1 MTDKNKPN
9 PLDFDPAVAKMEAA
23 DFLAY
28 VSAVT
33 IEDEATWIAA
43 REKRKKAVGVEKHTE
58 NYFDA
63 LYEPHKTAIKNI
75 KTGEYGENAI
85 VESIEAAIEQLDPK
99 ILAFEDQLRKEREGI
114 QKMLEDQALQTA
126 LENQEDQAKQLEA
139 KGDIE
144 GAKAIRARKP
154 FVPNVT
160 LPDWNFLLDGEN
172 RLDVWQCE
180 VDEEQG
186 GMVTLLKAILDGK
199 QPMGLIQ
206 LNSKVTGSMAKAL
219 KQTMKIPGLKAVK
232 SVSIAQRDK

>member
-1 MTDKNKPN
+1 MTDKNKPD

-33 IEDEATWIAA
+33 IDDEATWIAA
-43 REKRKKAVGVEKHTE
+43 REKRKKAALLEKQTE
-58 NYFDA
+58 KYFA
-63 LYEPHKTAIKNI
+63 VLYEPHKEAIKNI

-85 VESIEAAIEQLDPK
+85 VESVEAGVEQLDPK
-99 ILAFEDQLRKEREGI
+99 ILAFEDQLRKERDEI
-114 QKMLEDQALQTA
+114 QKMLEEQALQKA
-126 LENQEDQAKQLEA
+126 LDDQEDLAKQLDA
-139 KGDIE
+139 KGDTE
-144 GAKAIRARKP
+144 GAKAVRARKP

-172 RLDVWQCE
+172 RLDVWRCE

-186 GMVTLLKAILDGK
+186 GMRALLQAILDGK

-206 LNSKVTGSMAKAL
+206 LNPKVTGSMAKAL
-219 KQTMKIPGLKAVK
+219 KQTMKIPGLKATK
-232 SVSIAQRDK
+232 GVSITQR